1 MSAFTQDIGQD
12 PWSESSRYPIWRSRA
27 WPNARVLFCLY
38 YRQIFD
44 QRGKLN
50 PNAIRYTQQ
59 LWLATRERRK
69 WEMLEELVKVIHMI
83 QVKKGVPRVHPCVIL
98 YSGCRIMRVVPPSD
112 YLRSCSLE
120 PDPVNIN
127 LPILFKRVALGSSFM
142 GITGRYIF
150 RYFLTI
156 YFARMLR
163 VSPFTEAGVMAFIYK
178 IVMLR
183 SRPAQNYFLQ
193 LGDRVFWD

>member
-12 PWSESSRYPIWRSRA
+12 PWSEFSRYPVWRSRA

-38 YRQIFD
+38 YRQMFD

-59 LWLATRERRK
+59 LWLATKERRK
-69 WEMLEELVKVIHMI
+69 WEMLEELVKVIHLI
-83 QVKKGVPRVHPCVIL
+83 QIKKGVPRVHPCVIL
-98 YSGCRIMRVVPPSD
+98 YSGCQIMRVVPPSN

-150 RYFLTI
+150 RYFLTV
-156 YFARMLR
+156 YFTRMLG
-163 VSPFTEAGVMAFIYK
+163 VSPFTGDGVMAFIDK

-183 SRPAQNYFLQ
+183 SRAAQNYFFQ
-193 LGDRVFWD
+193 LGDQVFWD